1 MQLNF
6 DLLPE
11 VEKLEEAENSVEA
24 PFYQSIVTE
33 AEADEALAK
42 LIWAKKKIEEADEKI
57 KAKKQQLQ
65 EQLQEYE
72 RRLKSN
78 IENYASLQS
87 DLLYAYLE
95 NKLKDRDGNVK
106 KGSIKLFNGTIGLK
120 EPRGSVVIEK
130 GKENN
135 LVELLKQ
142 LGKSQC
148 INIKETVYKDEIS
161 KTFKL
166 DPSGHYFM
174 TDNGDIIQGIEYQKP
189 DKLQLSV
196 TKPKT
201 AKAA

>member
-1 MQLNF
+1 MNF
-6 DLLPE
+6 VKSKKYLFNDNTDSINTE
-11 VEKLEEAENSVEA
+11 QTEKGEIPNS
-24 PFYQSIVTE
+24 P
-33 AEADEALAK
+33 
-42 LIWAKKKIEEADEKI
+42 
-57 KAKKQQLQ
+57 
-65 EQLQEYE
+65 
-72 RRLKSN
+72 
-78 IENYASLQS
+78 
-87 DLLYAYLE
+87 
-95 NKLKDRDGNVK
+95 